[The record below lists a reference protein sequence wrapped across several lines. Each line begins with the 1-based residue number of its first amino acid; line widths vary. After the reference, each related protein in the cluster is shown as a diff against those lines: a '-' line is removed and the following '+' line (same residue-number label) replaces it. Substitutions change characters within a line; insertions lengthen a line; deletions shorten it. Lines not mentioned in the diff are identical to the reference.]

1 LRDPFVVRPRIFTW
15 PQMFIWLWRPALLRV
30 LTLAGVMMLG
40 GALGGCDYTFTKQY
54 TGEYEALE
62 GRTIIVYFASNPEE
76 LHELCDQVIDSSFFK
91 AGCVGIARNDDE
103 RRRMR
108 DQFTLSAEAANTGVD
123 CILIVP
129 TSHGILEHE
138 MGLCATA
145 AEGYPHT
152 KVKAEASSDD

>member
-1 LRDPFVVRPRIFTW
+1 LRDPFVVRPQTFGW
-15 PQMFIWLWRPALLRV
+15 PRHLAILRV
-30 LTLAGVMMLG
+30 LTIAGAMTLG

-76 LHELCDQVIDSSFFK
+76 LHEACDQVIDSSFFK

-108 DQFTLSAEAANTGVD
+108 KQFTLSAEAADTGVD

-129 TSHGILEHE
+129 GSHGILQHE
-138 MGLCATA
+138 LGLCATA
-145 AEGYPHT
+145 AEGYPHK
-152 KVKAEASSDD
+152 KVKAEATPDD